1 MGLVA
6 AICGIFFGTLLGL
19 IAGGVAGFFITKK
32 YYDKQLKEN
41 PPITEEQI
49 RIMFTQMGR
58 KPTEKQIRQIMYSMK
73 NPKK

>member
-1 MGLVA
+1 MVA
-6 AICGIFFGTLLGL
+6 MVCGIFFGTLLG
-19 IAGGVAGFFITKK
+19 IIVGAIIGFFITKR

-49 RIMFTQMGR
+49 KIMFSQMGR
-58 KPTEKQIRQIMYSMK
+58 KPTEKQVRQIMYSMK

>member
-1 MGLVA
+1 MVA
-6 AICGIFFGTLLGL
+6 MVCGIFFGTLLG
-19 IAGGVAGFFITKK
+19 IIFGAIIGFFITKR

-49 RIMFTQMGR
+49 RIMFSQMGR
-58 KPTEKQIRQIMYSMK
+58 KPTEKQVRQIMYSMK

>member
-1 MGLVA
+1 MSLAG
-6 AICGIFFGTLLGL
+6 AISGIVFGIIIAL
-19 IAGGVAGFFITKK
+19 IVGIVIGYFIIKRT
-32 YYDKQLKEN
+32 YDKQLKEN

-58 KPTEKQIRQIMYSMK
+58 KPSEKQVRQIYHNMK

>member
-1 MGLVA
+1 MVA
-6 AICGIFFGTLLGL
+6 MVCGIFFGTLLGI
-19 IAGGVAGFFITKK
+19 IAGAIIGFFITKR

-49 RIMFTQMGR
+49 KIMFSQMGR
-58 KPTEKQIRQIMYSMK
+58 KPTEKQVRQIMYSMK